1 MIQAKTSSIDNPSSW
16 KIRFLDLISGFDQD
30 LVDSDMG
37 RCRED
42 CEAGIGD
49 ILWIQQLVSFV
60 SYSDRLSDV
69 DAIFVCGFGIR
80 VLHDEFCSSYI
91 SRTDSMEG
99 DSGSDQFSS
108 GDLRDGFDESLASAV
123 DGKGLE
129 ISDSGIT
136 GDGDDLSCRRETEE
150 LRVLVCCPMRF
161 FEELPCIVRW

>member
-1 MIQAKTSSIDNPSSW
+1 
-16 KIRFLDLISGFDQD
+16 
-30 LVDSDMG
+30 MG

-69 DAIFVCGFGIR
+69 HSIFACGFGIR

-91 SRTDSMEG
+91 SGTDSVEG
-99 DSGSDQFSS
+99 DPGSDQLSS

-136 GDGDDLSCRRETEE
+136 GDGDDLS
-150 LRVLVCCPMRF
+150 LSGLDHAGNDSSHAVGGSLAVDIDGLFPLVHHDVLHVGK
-161 FEELPCIVRW
+161 VHDT